1 LEPLICTSNTNPNVE
16 PFKSG
21 VEKSLNVA
29 LVVSQ
34 TDITTPALMY
44 PEPLVITY
52 SKCALEP
59 VNFEMDAI
67 VTPVVLIDEPDC
79 DSIN

>member
-1 LEPLICTSNTNPNVE
+1 
-16 PFKSG
+16 
-21 VEKSLNVA
+21 
-29 LVVSQ
+29 
-34 TDITTPALMY
+34 MY

-59 VNFEMDAI
+59 VNFEMDTI

-79 DSIN
+79 DSINWLPYIFKVSPL

>member
-1 LEPLICTSNTNPNVE
+1 
-16 PFKSG
+16 
-21 VEKSLNVA
+21 
-29 LVVSQ
+29 
-34 TDITTPALMY
+34 MY

-59 VNFEMDAI
+59 VNFEMDTI